1 MGGSEETRSI
11 VYLDYWGSSRS
22 DLTTPCSAASEKVSE
37 RSRLFCHPRDCKTM
51 LLGKRRFPAKVEA
64 ARLTFDRSP
73 ASDRPQVFTRV
84 WVSDLV
90 GVRMDIPIITNR
102 PYMPCEVSIG
112 LHEILLNGFC
122 MLNRKSGL
130 IAKHENFVLLKTFL
144 CCVMFQKSE

>member
-64 ARLTFDRSP
+64 SH
-73 ASDRPQVFTRV
+73 RPV
-84 WVSDLV
+84 
-90 GVRMDIPIITNR
+90 DI
-102 PYMPCEVSIG
+102 
-112 LHEILLNGFC
+112 
-122 MLNRKSGL
+122 
-130 IAKHENFVLLKTFL
+130 
-144 CCVMFQKSE
+144 

>member
-90 GVRMDIPIITNR
+90 GVRMDMPVITNR

-112 LHEILLNGFC
+112 LHEILFKINGFC
-122 MLNRKSGL
+122 MLSRKSGDIVRL
-130 IAKHENFVLLKTFL
+130 KLFFVAL
-144 CCVMFQKSE
+144 CFKKVSE

>member
-11 VYLDYWGSSRS
+11 VYLDYWGGAGSRS

-112 LHEILLNGFC
+112 LHEILFKINGFC
-122 MLNRKSGL
+122 MLSRN
-130 IAKHENFVLLKTFL
+130 
-144 CCVMFQKSE
+144 